1 MNAVCFRQCSASL
14 AVAIACFV
22 LAACGG
28 VRPAF
33 APVDYG
39 PLVAASDRSDADRKT
54 DLRRKPEQ
62 LLAFAGVRPGMKVL
76 DMGTGGGYST
86 ELLARAVG
94 PTGVV
99 YGQDAPDTIERARE
113 AFDRRAQAPVMRN
126 VARTLRAFD
135 DPLPPQVGNL
145 DVVTFFFAYH
155 DTVHMGVDR
164 AKMNR
169 RLFEALKPGG
179 LLVVADHS
187 ARAGDGLTV
196 TKNLHRIEESAL
208 RREIEAAGFR
218 FVGSA
223 DFLRNA
229 SDPRDV
235 IVFRSPVQVDEFV
248 LKFEKPR

>member
-1 MNAVCFRQCSASL
+1 MNAIALRRCLPLLAMAAVCFG
-14 AVAIACFV
+14 

-28 VRPAF
+28 LSQVR
-33 APVDYG
+33 APVDYDA
-39 PLVAASDRSDADRKT
+39 LVAAADRSDADRKT
-54 DLRRKPEQ
+54 DLRRKPAQ
-62 LLAFAGVRPGMKVL
+62 LLAFAGVRPGMRVL

-86 ELLARAVG
+86 ELVARAVG
-94 PTGVV
+94 PTGIV
-99 YGQDAPDTIERARE
+99 YGQDAPDTMERARE

-126 VARTLRAFD
+126 VVRSLRRFD
-135 DPLPPQVGNL
+135 DPLPPQIGNL

-155 DTVHMGVDR
+155 DTANIDVDR
-164 AKMNR
+164 ARMNR

-179 LLVVADHS
+179 VLVVADHS

-196 TKNLHRIEESAL
+196 TKSLHRIEEAAL

-218 FVGSA
+218 FAGTA

-229 SDPRDV
+229 SDPPDV
-235 IVFRSPVQVDEFV
+235 IVFRSPVPVDEFV